1 MDKWWRQPLAA
12 VTSLPLVLAA
22 LRWDWLAMLRLVGQA
37 PTKLTLD
44 SEVFWL
50 LLGAVCFVLNV
61 FNLLAIYQQEGPAAR
76 TVQYR
81 VASWLLA
88 VLLMAGLVV
97 CWSRPESLILP
108 TRLNW
113 LLVVAT
119 VIAALQALVGNYF
132 LLVTPASKP
141 RWQLLTLPTLTWLV
155 AALLGW
161 PLFVPAGIAVV
172 AVILLVV
179 GHGLELPRLLE
190 VARRPIDQFACGV
203 VIASGLSALLYG
215 LIGGWLLWQTA
226 TFNLFGGV
234 LLVDLLLLAT
244 GSQWLALASRQLAD
258 KLAAQPLAPHWWVAG
273 AGLVVVIELAVA
285 GMLILL

>member
-161 PLFVPAGIAVV
+161 PLFVPAGMAVAVV
-172 AVILLVV
+172 AVIMLVV

-190 VARRPIDQFACGV
+190 VVRRPIDQFACGV
-203 VIASGLSALLYG
+203 VIASGLSAVLYG
-215 LIGGWLLWQTA
+215 LLGCWLLWETT
-226 TFNLFGGV
+226 TFNLFNGV
-234 LLVDLLLLAT
+234 LLINLLLLAA
-244 GSQWLALASRQLAD
+244 GAQWLALVSGDKSDQLL
-258 KLAAQPLAPHWWVAG
+258 KTSWLLAG
-273 AGLVVVIELAVA
+273 AGVVVMIELAVA